1 MGKGRCWTNKFSHC
15 FLCAV
20 CRQTGGV
27 MAAKEEAVKEE
38 KEKRTGEGEGEQ
50 KEERFIRAYEN

>member
-1 MGKGRCWTNKFSHC
+1 
-15 FLCAV
+15 
-20 CRQTGGV
+20 

-38 KEKRTGEGEGEQ
+38 KEKRTGEGKGEQ